1 MEIKNKDEEEE
12 VEEEEGQA
20 PTEPTKDEE
29 TRPEKKET
37 AISVAKKL
45 ADRIDA
51 GNAKTEELVKRQE
64 ALAAQNMLGGQSNAG
79 QAPPKK
85 ESEDEKWEREAKVRY
100 EGTGLDPT
108 PSGDESGF

>member
-1 MEIKNKDEEEE
+1 METKNEE
-12 VEEEEGQA
+12 VEEPKPKEKAEEEEGDA
-20 PTEPTKDEE
+20 PQEQESS
-29 TRPEKKET
+29 ET
-37 AISVAKKL
+37 AIGVATKL
-45 ADRIDA
+45 RDSIKAENDRHEALI
-51 GNAKTEELVKRQE
+51 VRQE
-64 ALAAQNMLGGQSNAG
+64 NLAAQNMLGGQSNAG